1 MPYINAIGTAVP
13 AFKHQQTDILRFML
27 SAETYLED
35 EARRLSLMYHRS
47 GISFRHSVLP
57 DYSSTKDGYQFY
69 PKTPDLEPFPSV
81 SQRMNFFETH
91 ALTLAQAAIEDLHFT
106 KPLTTFTHLIT
117 VSCTGLMAPG
127 LDIQL
132 MESLDLSPTIVRNS
146 VNFMG
151 CYAAIHALKL
161 ADAFCRAD
169 ANAQVLVVCTELCT
183 LHFQKGKSMDTQ
195 TSNLL
200 FSDGAAACIVSNHPH
215 GKRIEGFYSEVV
227 LEGKNDMSWKISEH
241 GFLMKLSNEVPKLL
255 EASIQKMILNALS
268 SNNLTLDQITNW
280 AIHPGGK
287 SILEAIQRA
296 MKLESTA
303 SDTSFEVL
311 RNYGNMSSVTIL
323 FVLKKLFS
331 TNNDG
336 NTFAVAFGPGIT
348 MESMMLA

>member
-1 MPYINAIGTAVP
+1 MPFINAIGTAVP
-13 AFKHQQTDILRFML
+13 PHRHHQSDILRFML
-27 SAETYLED
+27 AAENYSEV
-35 EARRLSLMYHRS
+35 ESRRLSLMYHRS
-47 GISFRHSVLP
+47 GISFRHSVLA
-57 DYSSTKDGYQFY
+57 DYSSPEHGYQFY
-69 PKTPDLEPFPSV
+69 PQTPDLEPFPTI
-81 SQRMNFFETH
+81 SQRMSFFETH
-91 ALTLAQAAIEDLHFT
+91 ALTLAQSAIADLG
-106 KPLTTFTHLIT
+106 LTENDASFTHLIT

-132 MESLDLSPTIVRNS
+132 MESLELPPTIIRNS

-169 ANAQVLVVCTELCT
+169 ANARILVVCTELCT
-183 LHFQKGKSMDTQ
+183 LHFQKGKSLDTQ

-200 FSDGAAACIVSNHPH
+200 FSDGAAACVVSNRPH

-227 LEGKNDMSWKISEH
+227 LQGKNDMSWKVSEH

-255 EASIQKMILNALS
+255 ESAIQQMILNALS
-268 SNNLTLDQITNW
+268 NNHLALNKVSHW

-287 SILEAIQRA
+287 SILEAVQRA

-303 SDTSFEVL
+303 SEASFEVL

-323 FVLKKLFS
+323 FVLKKLFL
-331 TNNDG
+331 TNDEDK
-336 NTFAVAFGPGIT
+336 TFAVAFGPGIT
-348 MESMMLA
+348 MESMILA

>member
-13 AFKHQQTDILRFML
+13 PYKHQQTDILSFML
-27 SAETYLED
+27 AAETYSED

-47 GISFRHSVLP
+47 GISFRHSALP
-57 DYSSTKDGYQFY
+57 DYSSSKENYLFY
-69 PKTPDLEPFPSV
+69 PKIADLEPFPTV
-81 SQRMNFFETH
+81 SQRMSFFETH
-91 ALTLAQAAIEDLHFT
+91 ALPLAQTSIEDLDFT
-106 KPLTTFTHLIT
+106 ENPATFTHLIT

-132 MESLDLSPTIVRNS
+132 MESLELSPTIVRNS

-161 ADAFCRAD
+161 ADAFCRANV
-169 ANAQVLVVCTELCT
+169 NAQVLVVCTELCT
-183 LHFQKGKSMDTQ
+183 LHFQKGKSLDTQ

-200 FSDGAAACIVSNHPH
+200 FSDGAAACVVSNRPY

-227 LEGKNDMSWKISEH
+227 SEGKNDMSWKISEH

-255 EASIQKMILNALS
+255 EASIRQMILNALF
-268 SNNLTLDQITNW
+268 NNHLTLDNITNW

-287 SILEAIQRA
+287 SILEAVQRA

-303 SDTSFEVL
+303 SATSFEVL

-331 TNNDG
+331 TNNDS